1 MPNGCEMAG
10 RKDRVPIG
18 RRLRALA
25 SYASDGVWAEDVE
38 RLGFLARLRVQCI
51 RFMAKTLGGF
61 AGRRCGLH
69 AAGLTYYSL
78 LSLVP
83 VLCLLLLLARTCGVG
98 DFARGRVNAS
108 IDSFITE
115 VEKGQDDLPQFLCQ
129 GQSPEELKQKRAAAR
144 DFALQA
150 RGMANELFDRVA
162 RFDVGTLGVVGVAML
177 LWTVVSSLG
186 MVEVAFNELWGVRRA
201 RPVWRR
207 LVLYAFVAVVLPLLA
222 SLAMSMPVLRL
233 VCRVVEATLG
243 AAAYT
248 RWAGDAIV
256 ALLKSRLFATAV
268 TLSFAS
274 LAFAFVFWFMP
285 HRRVPFAAAFKA
297 GVATALLA
305 GGWMKLCVVAQIGI
319 AQSSAL
325 YGSFAFLP
333 IVLAWLYMSWQIVLL
348 GGSMS
353 YAFACVHSRVRDL
366 PAR

>member
-1 MPNGCEMAG
+1 M
-10 RKDRVPIG
+10 
-18 RRLRALA
+18 
-25 SYASDGVWAEDVE
+25 SDGVWAEDVE
-38 RLGFLARLRVQCI
+38 RLGPFARLRVHAI
-51 RFMAKTLGGF
+51 RFVAKTLGGF
-61 AGRRCGLH
+61 MGHRCGLH

-108 IDSFITE
+108 IDTFITE
-115 VEKGQDDLPQFLCQ
+115 VEKGQDDLPRFLRQ
-129 GQSPEELKQKRAAAR
+129 GQSPEVLKQKRMAAR

-150 RGMANELFDRVA
+150 RGVANELFDRVDG
-162 RFDVGTLGVVGVAML
+162 FDVGTFGFVGVAML

-186 MVEVAFNELWGVRRA
+186 MVEVAFNELWEVRQS
-201 RPVWRR
+201 RPIWRKF
-207 LVLYAFVAVVLPLLA
+207 VLYAFAALVLPLLA
-222 SLAMSMPVLRL
+222 SLAMSMPILRL
-233 VCRVVEATLG
+233 ACRVVEATLG

-256 ALLKSRLFATAV
+256 GLLKSRLFATTV

-285 HRRVPFAAAFKA
+285 HRRVPFSSAFKA

-305 GGWMKLCVVAQIGI
+305 GGWLKLCVIAQIGI